1 MIGIAECGD
10 ANCSSLQ
17 ILDRL
22 NLAGGPRRGDNGEQG
37 EAPRD
42 REATDVRADIG
53 IGLDGD
59 IQRGGSV
66 VDGAADQRLHR
77 GVAAA
82 GIDELHIKPLIFE
95 VTGRSRD
102 LVRNAAQKLTAIGQL
117 DLLALSLG
125 LGGSRRRNDACDQ
138 RSPLEQRTP
147 RHFGTRYAGGG
158 FIAAAHGESPNS
170 GARRDLPRFPDSIAW
185 QRVSSR
191 CRERICGVIVL
202 MAVVEP
208 AWPKEIEQA
217 RSQPKPSTCDRSQFR
232 VVLDVGHTV
241 DAPGAISARNVP
253 EYDFNL
259 RLAKYLERRLIE
271 DGFTKTVLLV
281 TGGRARPSLF
291 ARAAKANGL
300 SANLLVSIHHDS
312 VPDSLMESW
321 EFEGKQGHFSDRF
334 RGYSIFVSYEN
345 PHLDRSLLFG
355 RLLGNELKDR
365 GLQYARQY
373 TQPIMGRY

>member
-1 MIGIAECGD
+1 MKIKFHRADGKLGPFAARRLSLRDRHRMLTASIVAL
-10 ANCSSLQ
+10 SSL
-17 ILDRL
+17 I
-22 NLAGGPRRGDNGEQG
+22 
-37 EAPRD
+37 
-42 REATDVRADIG
+42 V
-53 IGLDGD
+53 
-59 IQRGGSV
+59 
-66 VDGAADQRLHR
+66 
-77 GVAAA
+77 
-82 GIDELHIKPLIFE
+82 PL
-95 VTGRSRD
+95 S
-102 LVRNAAQKLTAIGQL
+102 
-117 DLLALSLG
+117 
-125 LGGSRRRNDACDQ
+125 
-138 RSPLEQRTP
+138 
-147 RHFGTRYAGGG
+147 
-158 FIAAAHGESPNS
+158 
-170 GARRDLPRFPDSIAW
+170 
-185 QRVSSR
+185 
-191 CRERICGVIVL
+191 
-202 MAVVEP
+202 VVEP
-208 AWPKEIEQA
+208 ARPKEIEQA

-321 EFEGKQGHFSDRF
+321 EFEGKQSHFSDRF

-373 TQPIMGRY
+373 TQPIMGRYQRKLIDPDAGVYRFDELIVLKGTQMPAVLFEAGSIINREEELVMNSAERFDLISASLRAAVKTFCNLSAPILRARTGNSATRSSAR